1 MKTKIKNKS
10 DFEKILTF
18 LLTFNDFEDERKD
31 AITNISKDLKIK
43 GFRPGKIPA
52 AIVEREVGEDYINK
66 NAIELALPKLMSET
80 LQNEDLHPA
89 VMPSIMKIE
98 QKKDNYEVEILV
110 TLWPEIKKVPEVD
123 MRIEVLDIEPVED
136 EIEEQL
142 ERVRSQ
148 FAEVEIVE
156 RGADTG
162 DFVTVNIT
170 VSRNNTELEGLS
182 VQDHMYEVGSENF
195 SDQLDAKLVG
205 SKAGAIIKFSSIPLA
220 EGEEQEADFSVLVK
234 DVRQKKLPELTDK
247 WAKDILDIESVSEL
261 ENELRTNVLLQNK
274 QKAVVDY
281 QNKLIARMIEGLG
294 DVLPE
299 QLVLAEMDSILKRFL
314 LELQQSNI
322 SVEDYFKMTGL
333 NEESLKEDL
342 NNQASRN
349 LKMVLILD
357 KIVEDNQITLEEK
370 DEKEIDQHLST
381 HDKSEDPEEIKKH
394 KLNLENEQIRNK
406 ALIYLMDQ
414 GIPID
419 SKGEEVYLKDVYTQ
433 DISIREEE

>member
-1 MKTKIKNKS
+1 
-10 DFEKILTF
+10 
-18 LLTFNDFEDERKD
+18 
-31 AITNISKDLKIK
+31 
-43 GFRPGKIPA
+43 
-52 AIVEREVGEDYINK
+52 
-66 NAIELALPKLMSET
+66 
-80 LQNEDLHPA
+80 
-89 VMPSIMKIE
+89 
-98 QKKDNYEVEILV
+98 
-110 TLWPEIKKVPEVD
+110 

-195 SDQLDAKLVG
+195 SDQQDAKLVG

-419 SKGEEVYLKDVYTQ
+419 SKGEEVYLRDVYTQ
-433 DISIREEE
+433 DRDIREEE